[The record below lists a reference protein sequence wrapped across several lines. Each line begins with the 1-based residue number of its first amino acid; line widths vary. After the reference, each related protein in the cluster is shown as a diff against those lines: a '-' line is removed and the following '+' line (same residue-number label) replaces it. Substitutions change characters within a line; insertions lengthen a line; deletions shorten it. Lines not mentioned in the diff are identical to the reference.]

1 MKLKILISLFCGCII
16 LFVVLQLLI
25 GWPFPSFSEDG
36 DRVPPA
42 GAERE
47 RGKPYWEKEDPAKYN
62 TKIEIP
68 YSSFYIIAVYKNAHV
83 VHLIKEKKTVREY
96 KTNIRNE
103 LLDRLLEDDRQ
114 TPEGSFKIWQLAVIT
129 DPPWTR
135 WLAFDTT
142 KKAKEIFKN
151 EYPDGREILSQYET
165 RYGEIKNDADI
176 RVFNKRNP
184 QTPML
189 RGFGIHGGGYYPGHD
204 WTFGCPAL
212 SNRDVIELY
221 EFILKNPDGGIGTL
235 VIIQD

>member
-1 MKLKILISLFCGCII
+1 MKLKILLSLFWGCII
-16 LFVVLQLLI
+16 LLMVLQLLI
-25 GWPFPSFSEDG
+25 GWPIPFFSENA
-36 DRVPPA
+36 DRVTPA
-42 GAERE
+42 GIERE
-47 RGKPYWEKEDPAKYN
+47 RGSPYWEKQDPARYN

-68 YSSFYIIAVYKNAHV
+68 DSPFYIIAVYKSAHV
-83 VHLIKEKKTVREY
+83 LRLFKEKKTVREY

-103 LLDRLLEDDRQ
+103 LPDRLLEDDNQ
-114 TPEGSFKIWQLAVIT
+114 TPEGVFKIWQTAVIT

-151 EYPDGREILSQYET
+151 EYSAGRDILVQYET
-165 RYGEIKNDADI
+165 EYGEIQNDADI
-176 RVFNKRNP
+176 RVFNNHNP

-204 WTFGCPAL
+204 WTWGCPAL

-221 EFILKNPDGGIGTL
+221 EFILTNPDKGIGTL